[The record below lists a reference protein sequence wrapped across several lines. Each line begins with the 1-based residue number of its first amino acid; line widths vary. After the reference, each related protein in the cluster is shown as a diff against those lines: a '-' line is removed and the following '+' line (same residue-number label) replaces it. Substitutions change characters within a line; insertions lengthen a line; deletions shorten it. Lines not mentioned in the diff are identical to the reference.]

1 MEGSFKNIPEEKKV
15 QMAELFMDDILSASR
30 CRMASAEEAA
40 LLSGRLEVI
49 KTVFE
54 PQEED
59 KLLERL
65 SSKAIEIEGR
75 FYYREEENNHLP
87 DALYWL
93 NEKESRYIDSNYLL
107 MHEFYQ
113 LDKIVESANA
123 VLLVSYLEEHGRM
136 QNHIVED
143 LKRRIKNVALEKLTF
158 GMLEEKVKLTG
169 IHCIPIS
176 EKWLEKRKNNCIEI
190 LDAYMSGKNFSDL
203 DVK

>member
-1 MEGSFKNIPEEKKV
+1 
-15 QMAELFMDDILSASR
+15 
-30 CRMASAEEAA
+30 
-40 LLSGRLEVI
+40 
-49 KTVFE
+49 
-54 PQEED
+54 
-59 KLLERL
+59 
-65 SSKAIEIEGR
+65 
-75 FYYREEENNHLP
+75 
-87 DALYWL
+87 
-93 NEKESRYIDSNYLL
+93 

-176 EKWLEKRKNNCIEI
+176 EKWLEKERIIVLKYWMPICQEKTSLI
-190 LDAYMSGKNFSDL
+190 
-203 DVK
+203 